1 MTPRRI
7 NPPHYFLAA
16 LVAMALLRF
25 VPAAPLLGGVWPWF
39 GALPIVAGVALA
51 VWASQQFAHAG
62 TSIVPLTPS
71 SALVT
76 DGAFAFSRNPM
87 YLGMTLVLIGL
98 AWSLDRPWP
107 WLVPPLFV
115 AVLTLRFIRH
125 EEKLMEATFGDAY
138 RAYRARVRRFI

>member
-7 NPPHYFLAA
+7 NPPHYFLVA
-16 LVAMALLRF
+16 LIAMALLRL
-25 VPAAPLLGGVWPWF
+25 VPAEPLLAGVWPWL

-51 VWASQQFAHAG
+51 VWASQQFARAG

-76 DGAFAFSRNPM
+76 SGAFALSRNPM
-87 YLGMTLVLIGL
+87 YFGMTLALIGVGL
-98 AWSLDRPWP
+98 LFNRAWP
-107 WLVPPLFV
+107 WLVPPVFV
-115 AVLTLRFIRH
+115 MVLTLRFIRH
-125 EEKLMEATFGDAY
+125 EEKLMEASFGDVY